1 MKKIYWRPKTV
12 SRTALTLIASVAV
25 AGLAIVENVRVER
38 NTRYYEEKLAATEMA
53 ARGMEK
59 LYLTRVELG
68 YAIDP
73 SLDPGRSGMVGLT
86 NSSVTSM
93 VGDLPSK
100 LASANPNFAAIF
112 VDMLKETGVQEG
124 DVVALGISGSFP
136 ALNLCMISALE
147 TLGAKPIVIASGSS
161 SQWGA
166 NIPELLWID
175 MERILHD
182 EGIIKT
188 RSIAASLGGDNDRGL
203 GLPENG
209 IEIIRKSIE
218 QNNLP
223 LIEKRVKD
231 SADERM
237 KIYSQNAGQKPIK
250 CYINIGGGV
259 VSTGRA
265 LGKESFKT
273 GINLLPPP
281 NIDQIDGVAPRFI
294 KEGVPV
300 IHIVN
305 AALIAEQNGLPVP
318 PTTYPEIGA
327 GPVFIVNDYNRILTA
342 VLLVLIVGGLYG
354 FIRSDIGFRLL
365 RVASPKKTSGPP
377 EPMV

>member
-12 SRTALTLIASVAV
+12 SRTALMLIASVAV
-25 AGLAIVENVRVER
+25 AGLAIVENVRVDR
-38 NTRYYEEKLAATEMA
+38 KTRYYEEKLIATEA
-53 ARGMEK
+53 ASKGMET
-59 LYLTRVELG
+59 LYLARAELG
-68 YAIDP
+68 YEVDP
-73 SLDPGRSGMVGLT
+73 SLDPGRSGMIGLT
-86 NSSVTSM
+86 NSPVTSM

-112 VDMLKETGVQEG
+112 VDMLKEVGVQEG
-124 DVVALGISGSFP
+124 DVVAVGISGSFP
-136 ALNLCMISALE
+136 ALNLCMLTALE
-147 TLGAKPIVIASGSS
+147 TVGAKPIVIASASS

-166 NIPELLWID
+166 NIPELMWLD
-175 MERILHD
+175 MERILN
-182 EGIIKT
+182 EEQILST
-188 RSIAASLGGDNDRGL
+188 RSVAASMGGDNDRGL

-209 IEIIRKSIE
+209 IEIVRKAIE
-218 QNNLP
+218 RNKLP
-223 LIEKRVKD
+223 LIEARVKESTD
-231 SADERM
+231 QRM
-237 KIYSQNAGQKPIK
+237 KLYRQYAGQKPIRA
-250 CYINIGGGV
+250 YINIGGGV

-265 LGKESFKT
+265 LGKQSFKT
-273 GINLLPPP
+273 GVNLVPPP

-294 KEGVPV
+294 QEGVPV

-305 AALIAEQNGLPVP
+305 AALIAEENGLPVP
-318 PTTYPEIGA
+318 PTSFPEVGV
-327 GPVFIVNDYNRILTA
+327 GPVFVVNDYNKALAA